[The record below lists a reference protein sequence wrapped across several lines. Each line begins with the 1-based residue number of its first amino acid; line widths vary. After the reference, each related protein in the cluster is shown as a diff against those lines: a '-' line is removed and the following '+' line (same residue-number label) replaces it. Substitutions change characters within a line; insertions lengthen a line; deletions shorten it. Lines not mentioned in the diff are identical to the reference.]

1 MNYKKEFKIGLF
13 VVVILVVSFF
23 TINYL
28 RGKDIFNREIQLS
41 GRYDNLDGL
50 VVSAPVYIKG
60 YKAGKV
66 VDVEYEPAAGDFL
79 VTCSILKQFGVPVDS
94 KMMVYAVDLMGTKGV
109 RIDLGHS
116 TDCAKDG
123 DTLVTD
129 SEASMLDELAG
140 GVSPVLMKV
149 GLLLDS
155 LNVTVAGIN
164 NLLSDSNTESL
175 SRTFAHIESTLK
187 NLSSV
192 SSVFEGKSAEFET
205 FIDNLSEL
213 SSDFTVIAEKVDT
226 TITDFSEFI
235 SSLDENQINEV
246 VVSFNQFLKSLN
258 DPEGSIGKLLTDKSV
273 YDSVDELLNDVDILV
288 KKIQENPRKY
298 IKISVF

>member
-13 VVVILVVSFF
+13 VVIILVVSFF

-28 RGKDIFNREIQLS
+28 RGKDLLNREIELC
-41 GRYDNLDGL
+41 GRYENLDGL

-66 VDVEYEPAAGDFL
+66 LDVDYESETGDFL
-79 VTCSILKQFGVPVDS
+79 VTCSVLKQFNVPVDS
-94 KMMVYAVDLMGTKGV
+94 KMMVYAVDIMGTKGI
-109 RIDLGHS
+109 RIELGQS
-116 TDCAKDG
+116 SDYAQDG
-123 DTLVTD
+123 DMLVSY

-140 GVSPVLMKV
+140 GVTPVLKKV
-149 GLLLDS
+149 GVLLDS
-155 LNVTVAGIN
+155 LNHTVAGIN
-164 NLLSDSNTESL
+164 NLLSDSNRETL
-175 SRTFAHIESTLK
+175 SRTFVHLEATLK

-205 FIDNLSEL
+205 FIDNLAAL
-213 SSDFTVIAEKVDT
+213 STDFTEIAEKVDT

-235 SSLDENQINEV
+235 AAIDEDNINEV
-246 VVSFNQFLKSLN
+246 VDSFNHFLKSLN

>member
-13 VVVILVVSFF
+13 VVIILVVSFF

-28 RGKDIFNREIQLS
+28 RGKDLLNREIELC
-41 GRYDNLDGL
+41 GRYENLDGL

-66 VDVEYEPAAGDFL
+66 LDVDYESETGDFL
-79 VTCSILKQFGVPVDS
+79 VTCSVLKQFNVPVDS
-94 KMMVYAVDLMGTKGV
+94 KMMVYAVDIMGTKGI
-109 RIDLGHS
+109 RIELGQS
-116 TDCAKDG
+116 SDYAQDG
-123 DTLVTD
+123 DMLVSY

-140 GVSPVLMKV
+140 GVTPVLKKV
-149 GLLLDS
+149 GVLLDS
-155 LNVTVAGIN
+155 LNHTVAGIN
-164 NLLSDSNTESL
+164 NLLSDSNRETL
-175 SRTFAHIESTLK
+175 SRTFVHLEATLK

-205 FIDNLSEL
+205 FIDNLAAL
-213 SSDFTVIAEKVDT
+213 STDFTEIAEKVDT

-235 SSLDENQINEV
+235 AAVDEDNINEV
-246 VVSFNQFLKSLN
+246 VDSFNHFLKSLN

>member
-13 VVVILVVSFF
+13 VVIILVVSFF

-28 RGKDIFNREIQLS
+28 RGKDLLNREIEVC
-41 GRYDNLDGL
+41 GRYENLDGL

-66 VDVEYEPAAGDFL
+66 LDVDYESETGDFL
-79 VTCSILKQFGVPVDS
+79 VTCSVLKQFNVPVDS
-94 KMMVYAVDLMGTKGV
+94 KMMVYAVDIMGTKGI
-109 RIDLGHS
+109 RIELGQS
-116 TDCAKDG
+116 SDYAQDG
-123 DTLVTD
+123 DMLVSY

-140 GVSPVLMKV
+140 GVTPVLKKV
-149 GLLLDS
+149 GVLLDS
-155 LNVTVAGIN
+155 LNHTVAGIN
-164 NLLSDSNTESL
+164 NLLSDSNRETL
-175 SRTFAHIESTLK
+175 SRTFVHLEATLK

-205 FIDNLSEL
+205 FIDNLAAL
-213 SSDFTVIAEKVDT
+213 STDFTEIAEKVDT

-235 SSLDENQINEV
+235 AAVDEDNINEV
-246 VVSFNQFLKSLN
+246 VDSFNHFLKSLN

>member
-13 VVVILVVSFF
+13 VVIILVVSFF

-28 RGKDIFNREIQLS
+28 RGKDLLNREIEVC
-41 GRYDNLDGL
+41 GRYENLDGL

-66 VDVEYEPAAGDFL
+66 LDVDYESETGDFL
-79 VTCSILKQFGVPVDS
+79 VTCSVLKQFNVPVDS
-94 KMMVYAVDLMGTKGV
+94 KMMVYAVDIMGTKGI
-109 RIDLGHS
+109 RIELGQS
-116 TDCAKDG
+116 SDYAQDG
-123 DTLVTD
+123 DMLVSY

-140 GVSPVLMKV
+140 GVTPVLKKV
-149 GLLLDS
+149 GVLLDS
-155 LNVTVAGIN
+155 LNHTVAGIN
-164 NLLSDSNTESL
+164 NLLSDSNRETL
-175 SRTFAHIESTLK
+175 SRTFVHLEATLK

-205 FIDNLSEL
+205 FIDNLAAL
-213 SSDFTVIAEKVDT
+213 STDFTEIAEKVDT

-235 SSLDENQINEV
+235 AAIDEDNINEV
-246 VVSFNQFLKSLN
+246 VDSFNHFLKSLN